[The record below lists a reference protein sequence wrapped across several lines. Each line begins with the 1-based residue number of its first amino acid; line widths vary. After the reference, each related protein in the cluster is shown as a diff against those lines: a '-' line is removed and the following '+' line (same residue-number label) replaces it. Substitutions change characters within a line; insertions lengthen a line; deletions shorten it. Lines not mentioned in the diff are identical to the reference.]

1 MTVKCP
7 HPGMLPGNY
16 GPLTISLDLSADGQC
31 TNVHGSGIGAD
42 ITAHDTYVKLD
53 SLLLVTNL
61 WGTDTLSIAS
71 HTETELVLRRAPFEN
86 GCQHFFT
93 MTREAAVERTP

>member
-7 HPGMLPGNY
+7 DGKPPIPNY
-16 GPLTISLDLSADGQC
+16 PPLTISLDLSADGQC

-42 ITAHDTYVKLD
+42 ITSHDTYVKVD
-53 SLLLVTNL
+53 TLLLVTNM
-61 WGTDTLSIAS
+61 WGTDTLNIAS
-71 HTETELVLRRAPFEN
+71 HTDTELVLRRAPYEN

-93 MTREAAVERTP
+93 MKRETAAGKTP